1 MMTAQPRRGDLVVER
16 AHATLQSSVR
26 SGIESGR
33 KRWVRAIRHGS
44 LCRPLR
50 GLGFLRGRVPQRFRS
65 YGAWRK
71 FGGTG
76 YKDAAPT
83 ALTALTADA
92 IGETCQSSL
101 LTLERLFRHGGV
113 DAAQAANRIRGSH
126 LSCDESG

>member
-1 MMTAQPRRGDLVVER
+1 MMTGQPRRGDLVVER
-16 AHATLQSSVR
+16 AHPTLQSSVR

-33 KRWVRAIRHGS
+33 KRWVRTIRHGS
-44 LCRPLR
+44 LCRPHR

-83 ALTALTADA
+83 ALTALMADA
-92 IGETCQSSL
+92 IGSVGVENFVSPQGRPLCLLPFCQK
-101 LTLERLFRHGGV
+101 EW
-113 DAAQAANRIRGSH
+113 
-126 LSCDESG
+126 

>member
-1 MMTAQPRRGDLVVER
+1 MMTGQPRRGDLVVER
-16 AHATLQSSVR
+16 AHPTLQSSVR

-44 LCRPLR
+44 LCRPHR

-83 ALTALTADA
+83 ALTALTRTPSAA
-92 IGETCQSSL
+92 SGWRFASPVGATSL
-101 LTLERLFRHGGV
+101 
-113 DAAQAANRIRGSH
+113 
-126 LSCDESG
+126 